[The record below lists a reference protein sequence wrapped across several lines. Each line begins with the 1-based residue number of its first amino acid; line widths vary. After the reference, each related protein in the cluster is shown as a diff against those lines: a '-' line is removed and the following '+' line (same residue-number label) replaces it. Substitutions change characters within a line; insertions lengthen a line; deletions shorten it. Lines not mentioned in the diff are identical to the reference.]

1 MGRWQS
7 PQATDGGGK
16 VPRAK
21 RIRNIRRARKLRAEM
36 SLPEVLLWQELRRKA
51 GDVRVRRQHPVG
63 RYILDFYVASIRL
76 AIEIDGEVHDMG
88 DRPER
93 DIARDEWLRGQGIE
107 VVRIPAS
114 EVLRDVNDV
123 ADSIVRYCQTK

>member
-1 MGRWQS
+1 M
-7 PQATDGGGK
+7 
-16 VPRAK
+16 PRAK
-21 RIRNIRRARKLRAEM
+21 RIRNVGRARKLRAEM
-36 SLPEVLLWQELRRKA
+36 SFPEVLLWQELRRKA
-51 GDVRVRRQHPVG
+51 GEVRFRRQHPVG

-88 DRPER
+88 DRPDQ